1 MMNVEN
7 AVYWELKNAIPQSVC
22 VYARMDTL
30 EKTVHVSQITKRY
43 E

>member
-1 MMNVEN
+1 MNVEN
-7 AVYWELKNAIPQSVC
+7 AVYWELKNATPQLVH

-30 EKTVHVSQITKRY
+30 EKTVHVSHTTN